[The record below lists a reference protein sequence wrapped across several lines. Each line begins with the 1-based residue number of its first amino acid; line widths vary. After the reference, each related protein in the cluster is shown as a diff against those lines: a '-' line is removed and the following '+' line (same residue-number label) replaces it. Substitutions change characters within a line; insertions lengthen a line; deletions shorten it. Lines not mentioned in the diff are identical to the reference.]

1 MKIDQ
6 IVTEVAEAPAKA
18 LETAVLESEHAL
30 KSINKPFREAEDYWY
45 SLGPGLVTGASDD
58 DPSGIA
64 TYSQTGA
71 QFGFSLL
78 WLAPLTFPLMVIVQ
92 EMCARIGIA
101 TGAGLASNIRRE
113 YKLGV
118 LYFLTAILF
127 FTNVFNIGADLGA
140 MASAG
145 QLIFPSFNFFTFLIL
160 FTVVSLGLQI
170 FVSYSNYARFLKY
183 LTLVLF
189 LYVATALTLDN
200 VPWQEVWQN
209 TIWPNVTWSKSILVM
224 ICAILGTTISP
235 YLFFWQTSQEV
246 EARKQDGRLQPK
258 LRHQVV
264 TKKEIRRMRFDVI
277 TGMFVSNLVMFF
289 IIVTCAAVL
298 FPQGIMVES
307 AEQAALALR
316 PLAGDQ
322 AYLLFALGVIGTGL
336 LAVPVLAG
344 SAAYA
349 LAESFRW
356 SSGLNKGLSHAHAFY
371 GVIMIAMLLGLAM
384 NFYGL
389 NPIKALIYSA
399 VLNGIVAP
407 IILYFIVKI
416 SSNKEVMGQWSN
428 GTTIR
433 WLGYGVVVLMTLSAL
448 GAISALL

>member
-1 MKIDQ
+1 MTIEDA
-6 IVTEVAEAPAKA
+6 VTDVAEAPAKA
-18 LETAVLESEHAL
+18 LESAIVESEHAL

-64 TYSQTGA
+64 TYSQAGA

-78 WLAPLTFPLMVIVQ
+78 WMAVFTFPLMTIVQ
-92 EMCARIGIA
+92 EMCARIGMA
-101 TGAGLASNIRRE
+101 TGAGLASNIRQQYR
-113 YKLGV
+113 LGI
-118 LYFLTAILF
+118 LYALTGILF
-127 FTNVFNIGADLGA
+127 VTNVFNIGADLGA
-140 MASAG
+140 MAASA
-145 QLIFPSFNFFTFLIL
+145 QLILPSFNFFTLL
-160 FTVVSLGLQI
+160 VVFTVVSMSLQI

-189 LYVATALTLDN
+189 LYVITALTLDN

-209 TIWPNVTWSKSILVM
+209 TIWPNVTWSKGMLIM

-246 EARKQDGRLQPK
+246 EARRQNGRLRPK
-258 LRHQVV
+258 LRHQVL
-264 TKKEIRRMRFDVI
+264 TKKEVKKMRFDVVA
-277 TGMFVSNLVMFF
+277 GMFVSNLVMFF

-307 AEQAALALR
+307 AEQAAQALR

-322 AYLLFALGVIGTGL
+322 AYLLFALGIIGTGL

-356 SSGLNKGLSHAHAFY
+356 PGGLNKGLSHAHAFY
-371 GVIMIAMLLGLAM
+371 GVIIIAMLLGMAM

-389 NPIKALIYSA
+389 NPMQALIYSA
-399 VLNGIVAP
+399 VLNGLVAP

-416 SSNKEVMGQWSN
+416 SSNKEVMGQWGN
-428 GTTIR
+428 GGFIR
-433 WLGYGVVVLMTLSAL
+433 WTGYGVVTLMTLSAV
-448 GAISALL
+448 GALWAML